1 MAFARHPRF
10 FRNLSVILAVSSFFI
25 LLPDR
30 SAHAAFNL
38 LETYQLARENDPVY
52 RRAVY
57 LNKAGLQAKNQALA
71 RFYPALN
78 AEGQYKETEE
88 EIVSSDN
95 TYYTDGESDYP
106 TTSYTVALTQP
117 LFNYTIWVGYKQAE
131 AQIMQAELELEIA
144 RQELIMRSA
153 EVYIEALSA
162 KDNLVF
168 AETELAAVSLNNISA
183 EKRYSAGL
191 VAVTDLYDSRARL
204 STSIAKRAA
213 AEDSLD
219 DALRALEEITG
230 KLPEAFARLRE
241 GIPLV
246 NPEPADEKQWV
257 TQALEQN
264 PVLIAR
270 SHAVEVARREVERQ
284 KSAHYPTVDL
294 TYSFNNR
301 DTEGSLFGGGSE
313 VETTEAMVTMKLP
326 IFQGWYVSSK
336 TTEARE
342 LLKAA
347 KEELDREK
355 RGVERQVRSAY
366 QGVLSSI
373 ERVKALEAALEAQL
387 MTLQAKKKGFDA
399 GLLTSLAVLDAER
412 DLFFIKTDYATA
424 RYDYLINT
432 LRLKQGA
439 GILDEEDVVAVNL
452 MLL

>member
-1 MAFARHPRF
+1 MAFAKHPR
-10 FRNLSVILAVSSFFI
+10 LSRRLAVILAVSIFFI
-25 LLPDR
+25 LLPNR
-30 SAHAAFNL
+30 APAAFNL

-52 RRAVY
+52 RKAVHQ
-57 LNKAGLQAKNQALA
+57 NRAGLEVKNQALA

-78 AEGQYKETEE
+78 AEGQYKKTEE

-106 TTSYTVALTQP
+106 TTSYSVALTQP
-117 LFNYTIWVGYKQAE
+117 LFNYTIWVGYKQAK
-131 AQIMQAELELEIA
+131 AQVMLAELELEIA

-153 EVYIEALSA
+153 EVYTEALSA

-213 AEDSLD
+213 AEDVLD

-230 KLPEAFARLRE
+230 KLPAAFARLRE

-246 NPEPADEKQWV
+246 DPAPADEEQWV
-257 TQALEQN
+257 TQALAQN
-264 PVLIAR
+264 PVLLAR
-270 SHAVEVARREVERQ
+270 THAVAVASREVERQ

-313 VETTEAMVTMKLP
+313 VKTTEAMVTMKLP

-347 KEELDREK
+347 NEELSREK

-373 ERVKALEAALEAQL
+373 ERVRALEDALEAQL
-387 MTLQAKKKGFDA
+387 LTLQAKKKGFDA

-432 LRLKQGA
+432 LRLKRGA
-439 GILDEEDVVAVNL
+439 GILGEEDVVAVNL